1 MKKSII
7 LSNSNNGQITAL
19 EQIMRGALSF
29 GFGISKRV
37 IIFNSKKEAEEAIKD
52 HPCRKGCKVYT
63 LNEKQ
68 TQTAEEIKRARKPL
82 YIRLTDFLK
91 IK

>member
-1 MKKSII
+1 MKKTII
-7 LSNSNNGQITAL
+7 LSNGINGQITAL

-37 IIFNSKKEAEEAIKD
+37 IIFNSKKEAEEAIKN

-68 TQTAEEIKRARKPL
+68 TQTAEEIKRARNPL
-82 YIRLTDFLK
+82 FVGLPAFLK